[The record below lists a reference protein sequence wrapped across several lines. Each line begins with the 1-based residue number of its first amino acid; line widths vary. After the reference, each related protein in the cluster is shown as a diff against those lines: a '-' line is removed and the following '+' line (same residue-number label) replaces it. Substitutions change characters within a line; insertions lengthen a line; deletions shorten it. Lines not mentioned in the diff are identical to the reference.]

1 MNERYEMK
9 MELNLTERELIVLA
23 NNSLAEARAQLDRVD
38 GAVAQIEAGEVNS
51 HYVDVAQELIHEDVI
66 FEINE
71 LSRYLTAI
79 ESFDKEKKE
88 IK

>member
-66 FEINE
+66 FEINK

>member
-1 MNERYEMK
+1 MNKHYGVK
-9 MELNLTERELIVLA
+9 MEVILSERELIALA
-23 NNSLAEARAQLDRVD
+23 NHALYEARAQLDRVD

-66 FEINE
+66 FEINK

>member
-38 GAVAQIEAGEVNS
+38 GAMAQIEVGEVNG
-51 HYVDVAQELIHEDVI
+51 HYVDVAQELIHGDVV
-66 FEINE
+66 FEINK

-79 ESFDKEKKE
+79 ESFGKEKEE